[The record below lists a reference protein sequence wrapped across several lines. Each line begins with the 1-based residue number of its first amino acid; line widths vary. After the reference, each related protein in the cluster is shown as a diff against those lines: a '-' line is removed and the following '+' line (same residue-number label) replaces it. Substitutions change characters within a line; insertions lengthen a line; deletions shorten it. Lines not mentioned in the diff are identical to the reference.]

1 MHMAHAQKAKWLS
14 GKTKEAL
21 LTMKRGT
28 LHAQSGFWAN
38 AKIHFA
44 NTGAASYIHDTDIYM
59 QLHTHTTLICA
70 CTHKRKAY
78 TYIYDKYTHTN
89 ADTLTTLTCIFIKR

>member
-1 MHMAHAQKAKWLS
+1 MTHAQKAKWLS

-38 AKIHFA
+38 VKIHFA
-44 NTGAASYIHDTDIYM
+44 NTGAASSIHDTDIYICNCI
-59 QLHTHTTLICA
+59 HTTLICA

-78 TYIYDKYTHTN
+78 THIYIRQIH
-89 ADTLTTLTCIFIKR
+89 AH

>member
-1 MHMAHAQKAKWLS
+1 MAHAQKAKWLS

-44 NTGAASYIHDTDIYM
+44 NKGAASSIHDTDIYATAYTHDTNM
-59 QLHTHTTLICA
+59 CLHTQAQGIH
-70 CTHKRKAY
+70 
-78 TYIYDKYTHTN
+78 TYIYTTN
-89 ADTLTTLTCIFIKR
+89 TRTLMLTRSRH